1 MPLLCKGP
9 ECPDYYEVDN
19 GMQAYAQDRFKNFGV
34 IGKIEK
40 LESFKLA
47 INSKFFLSVED
58 REVLSFSN
66 LKLSNYSFQI
76 HETLFFEQGESQK
89 W

>member
-1 MPLLCKGP
+1 MCKGP

-34 IGKIEK
+34 VGKIEK

-47 INSKFFLSVED
+47 INIKFLLPVED
-58 REVLSFSN
+58 RE
-66 LKLSNYSFQI
+66 FQG
-76 HETLFFEQGESQK
+76 F
-89 W
+89 